1 MRVANPATDSLISA
15 PSFRRQVLSRL
26 PSEPSARILTSPNP
40 QQTPAPSD
48 FDLNPGL
55 ERDLARKEQPRP
67 AAVLVPV
74 VARDPLTVLFT
85 LRTAHLASH
94 AGQVSFP
101 GGKIDDED
109 TNAIAAALREAFEEI
124 ALTPDFI
131 EPLGFLDTYHTSTGF
146 TVTPLVALVD
156 PGYVA
161 TPNPNE
167 VAEIFE
173 VPLSFL
179 MAPENISLNARMW
192 MGRER
197 YFYAFSYQAH
207 YIWGAT
213 AGILNNMRDRLFS
226 PESIRS

>member
-1 MRVANPATDSLISA
+1 MHPAKQTTEPLIA
-15 PSFRRQVLSRL
+15 ATSFRQHVLPRL
-26 PSEPSARILTSPNP
+26 SPAPSARILTSPNP
-40 QQTPAPSD
+40 QPVPQPSD

-55 ERDLARKEQPRP
+55 ERDVGRKEPPRP

-101 GGKIDDED
+101 GGKIDEGDA
-109 TNAIAAALREAFEEI
+109 NAIATALREAFEEV
-124 ALTPDFI
+124 ALTPDLI

-146 TVTPLVALVD
+146 SVAPLVALIN
-156 PGYVA
+156 PEHA
-161 TPNPNE
+161 AIPNPDE
-167 VAEIFE
+167 VADIFE
-173 VPLSFL
+173 VPLAYL

-197 YFYAFSYQAH
+197 HFYAYTYETR

-213 AGILNNMRDRLFS
+213 AGILNNMRARLFT
-226 PESIRS
+226 P